1 MNAATRYLKILSRLR
16 PVVQP
21 LFLIC
26 MIWMAVSFLLFYPGT
41 WLMRSVPPI
50 QAWILPTA
58 MFVSILTASFITLI
72 FMTGPAR
79 ILEENLWL
87 RLVLLALTLLFP
99 VGRYWLVRVTG
110 TSGPVLSCLGS
121 ANLFVFACLIGTW
134 MAMAIKRPSEL
145 VPVCMVVALA
155 DLFSVFSGPTKQ
167 LAAGIEAYYA
177 EGMQG
182 PPPVADF
189 LLVKFALPGTETLV
203 PVFGI
208 SDWIVIV
215 FLSATAAKFRLNDNL
230 AGKSVAAMTETARF
244 SAYFPVTAAGL
255 LAAIAAAHTTHRFL
269 PALPFISLV
278 FIGFML
284 IRYPR
289 VRQLEKKEWQLMV
302 IFSAVMIGMLLAGY
316 LS

>member
-1 MNAATRYLKILSRLR
+1 MNVSTLYSVVLLRLG
-16 PVVQP
+16 PIVQP
-21 LFLIC
+21 IFTIC

-41 WLMRSVPPI
+41 WLMRSVPAI
-50 QAWILPTA
+50 QAGMLPSA
-58 MFVSILTASFITLI
+58 IFVSILTASFITLI
-72 FMTGPAR
+72 FMAGPAR

-99 VGRYWLVRVTG
+99 VGLYWRVRLTG
-110 TSGPVLSCLGS
+110 TSGTVLTCLGS
-121 ANLFVFACLIGTW
+121 ANLLVFACLIGTW
-134 MAMAIKRPSEL
+134 MAMAMKRPSEL
-145 VPVCMVVALA
+145 VPVCVVVSLS
-155 DLFSVFSGPTKQ
+155 DLFSVFSGPTKH
-167 LAAGIEAYYA
+167 LAAGIKTYYA

-182 PPPVADF
+182 PPPVTDF

-230 AGKSVAAMTETARF
+230 AGKSVAAMADAARL

-255 LAAIAAAHTTHRFL
+255 LAAIAAAHTTQRFL

-278 FIGFML
+278 FLCFML

-289 VRQLEKKEWQLMV
+289 VRQLEKKEWQLMGL
-302 IFSAVMIGMLLAGY
+302 FSAVIIGVILAGY
-316 LS
+316 RS